1 MTNQNKNDPKN
12 DPKNDRADKTTGHA
26 ESTHD
31 RLAPEDLSPD
41 SSTDFMAD
49 SDDTPD
55 SNTVKSIDSDN
66 VSALEAEI
74 ARLKDHV
81 LRALADADNTRKRAA
96 KERED
101 ATNFAVT
108 SFARDMIEMAD
119 NFRRAI
125 ESIPDDIKTGGDPMI
140 VNLMAGIDAME
151 RNLLKTFEK
160 HGIKKIEPLGVPFD
174 PHFHEVMFEAPV
186 PGKAPGTVIQ
196 LLEPGYVLNDR
207 LLRPARVGVA
217 KADGSD
223 HGSPHKVDESV

>member
-1 MTNQNKNDPKN
+1 MTNNDAEKSHAPETPENDP
-12 DPKNDRADKTTGHA
+12 
-26 ESTHD
+26 
-31 RLAPEDLSPD
+31 LAPESISEESAAAPEAAP
-41 SSTDFMAD
+41 AD
-49 SDDTPD
+49 RTA
-55 SNTVKSIDSDN
+55 T
-66 VSALEAEI
+66 LEAEV

-81 LRALADADNTRKRAA
+81 LRALAEADNTRKRAV

-101 ATNFAVT
+101 ATKFAVT
-108 SFARDMIEMAD
+108 GFARDMIEMAD

-125 ESIPDDIKTGGDPMI
+125 ESIPEDVRTGGDPI
-140 VNLMAGIDAME
+140 LVNLMAGIDAME

-160 HGIKKIEPLGVPFD
+160 HGIKKIEPMGVPFD

-217 KADGSD
+217 KADSAENGGS
-223 HGSPHKVDESV
+223 SHKVDESV